1 MTMNGF
7 LTQEQMEKLSEYA
20 SLYLPLSDIA
30 ILLECDFFEL
40 KSRCT
45 TVGTNEYIAY
55 RKGKLETKLK
65 LHEQEKRLA
74 MTGAPLA
81 LENMKNN
88 LMNMEDDEV

>member
-1 MTMNGF
+1 MMNGT
-7 LTQEQMEKLSEYA
+7 LTAEQMEQLSEYA

-30 ILLECDFFEL
+30 ILLEVDFFDL
-40 KSRCT
+40 KNLCT
-45 TVGTNEYIAY
+45 TIGTPEYVAY

-81 LENMKNN
+81 LENMKAN
-88 LMNMEDDEV
+88 LIDMEDDEI